1 MLIKQPDRPDNISA
15 NANCYASRKVFMS
28 YLDCLQS
35 FSAADER
42 SFPADIKTIFQQA
55 NRPVSG
61 EENGYEHGKKFMNSI
76 TLHTRWLTQPAVHC
90 VPPGRRSLG
99 WVWWRRVS
107 IPCAVFSHSFSI
119 QQLFWH
125 CSWRRFLSIPT
136 TITLISLASHD
147 FLRNCGIHQEGWC
160 EQRITLFFFRWSIL
174 QSFLPVWRGWESQR
188 KDQKRK
194 LKTIGKC
201 KCELQKSARDN
212 A

>member
-15 NANCYASRKVFMS
+15 NANCYASRKECMS

-99 WVWWRRVS
+99 WVWWRTE
-107 IPCAVFSHSFSI
+107 
-119 QQLFWH
+119 
-125 CSWRRFLSIPT
+125 FLSMCSLFTQFLHSAI
-136 TITLISLASHD
+136 ILTLFLAPFPFYTNHNNSD
-147 FLRNCGIHQEGWC
+147 FLGLAWFSQKLRYSSGRVVWTEDHAFLFPVVH
-160 EQRITLFFFRWSIL
+160 ITKFS
-174 QSFLPVWRGWESQR
+174 SSV
-188 KDQKRK
+188 KRM
-194 LKTIGKC
+194 GKP
-201 KCELQKSARDN
+201 KKGSKKKAEDDW
-212 A
+212 